1 MNNYHRFINLPFKIK
16 KPSIF
21 KTTDNID
28 DNIREG
34 GCGLPECVD
43 RCQFGS
49 ITACYD
55 KSFWDS
61 IKDDLKE
68 NENNIQSFLDN
79 YNLFSD
85 NPLYFWTK
93 PGDNLHIHVDNNKET
108 NYFKKDR
115 KPTDYIDDHAKIN
128 ITWGPPESKMQWWT
142 ADDSAVQMGEEKDDK
157 GEIWKILYAKEKD
170 CTLVYEKSITRPSL
184 VNGGRLHSVIN
195 PSKIEGR
202 LTQSFNIVGKSK
214 LETIK
219 FDEALEIF
227 KEYIL

>member
-1 MNNYHRFINLPFKIK
+1 M
-16 KPSIF
+16 
-21 KTTDNID
+21 
-28 DNIREG
+28 
-34 GCGLPECVD
+34 
-43 RCQFGS
+43 
-49 ITACYD
+49 
-55 KSFWDS
+55 
-61 IKDDLKE
+61 
-68 NENNIQSFLDN
+68 
-79 YNLFSD
+79 
-85 NPLYFWTK
+85 
-93 PGDNLHIHVDNNKET
+93 DNNKET

-142 ADDSAVQMGEEKDDK
+142 ADDSAVQMGEEEDDK

-170 CTLVYEKSITRPSL
+170 CNLVYEKSITRPSL

-227 KEYIL
+227 KEYKLKEAKQAHEDLESRKINGPAILVT